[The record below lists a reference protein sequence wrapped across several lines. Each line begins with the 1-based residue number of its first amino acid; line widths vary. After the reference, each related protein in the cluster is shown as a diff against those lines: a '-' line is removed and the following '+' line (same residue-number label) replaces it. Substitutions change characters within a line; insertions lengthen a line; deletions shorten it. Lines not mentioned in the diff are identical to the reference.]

1 MQPGL
6 LSWGKAILCAM
17 DVETTGIDSSQHEI
31 RQIAIV
37 PLSAD
42 LKPFGGM
49 PFYTNIRPEY
59 PERCNPNALAA
70 CGVTLQE
77 LDLAPDKFKAEE
89 AFYLWHQ
96 SIGLPHGFRLL
107 PLWHN
112 GKFDEPF
119 IRNWL
124 GAAAWDDLVSIPGRD
139 TITIAAGI
147 NDRASYE
154 CRPLPF
160 ARLRLDVVAHRLGIE
175 TPASHDALADCLTTI
190 SVYRGLINFP
200 Q

>member
-6 LSWGKAILCAM
+6 ISWGKAILCAM
-17 DVETTGIDSSQHEI
+17 DVETTGIDDKQHEI
-31 RQIAIV
+31 RQIAMV
-37 PLSAD
+37 PLTAD
-42 LKPFGGM
+42 LQPYDGL

-70 CGVTLQE
+70 CGVTLEE
-77 LDLAPDKFKAEE
+77 LDLAPTKFEAEE
-89 AFYLWHQ
+89 AFYAWHR
-96 SIGLPHGFRLL
+96 SLELPHGYRLL

-124 GAAAWDDLVSIPGRD
+124 GPQAWDDIASLPARD
-139 TITIAAGI
+139 TITVASAI
-147 NDRASYE
+147 NDRAAFE

-160 ARLRLDVVAHRLGIE
+160 ARMRLEVLAHRLGVP

-190 SVYRGLINFP
+190 AVYRGLINFP